1 MATPIWT
8 RIVAVVG
15 LLSVLASACG
25 GDDRPSVEAWVPGW
39 NRIVEAIPTSEELG
53 NPPERA
59 VCSTALGVV
68 RSESGDLFP
77 TPDLVIDDVV
87 ADWIRIAEDL
97 LFECPPASQRVPS
110 LEYAYGE
117 LARLEAEIA
126 AVLAIDTE
134 NL

>member
-1 MATPIWT
+1 MATPIWA

-15 LLSVLASACG
+15 LLSVLVGACG
-25 GDDRPSVEAWVPGW
+25 GDARPSVEAWVPAW
-39 NRIVEAIPTSEELG
+39 NRIVEAIPTPEELG

-77 TPDLVIDDVV
+77 TPDLAIDDVV
-87 ADWIRIAEDL
+87 TDWVRIAEDL

-117 LARLEAEIA
+117 LARLEAEVA
-126 AVLAIDTE
+126 TVLAIDTE
-134 NL
+134 DA